1 MESAGNPISSP
12 EGWRFIFRAL
22 NSRNYRLFFGGQGIS
37 LIGTWIQQT
46 AMSWLVYHRTNSAFL
61 LGLVGFSGQI
71 PALFLVPLAGVLT
84 DRWNRYHLLIVTQSL
99 AMIQALALAF
109 LDLRG
114 SLTLAS
120 ILILSL
126 FLGAVNAFDMP
137 TRQSL
142 VVDLVEKK
150 TDLGNAIALNSLI
163 FNGARLI
170 GPSLGGFLISFFG
183 EGWCFLF
190 NGVSFL
196 AVIVALLAM
205 KVPALIPKNHRGPL
219 RQELREGVAYVVGFL
234 PIRWLLLFLGFMSLV
249 GMGYMTLLPIV
260 AKDLLGGG
268 PSILGFLMASSG
280 LGALLG
286 AIFLASRKS
295 VLGLGRMIFVAVI
308 LFGTG
313 MVIFSLSRVLVI
325 SLLSLSL
332 TGFGMMVHMV
342 STNTILQTI
351 VEDDKR
357 GRMMSFFTL
366 AFVGVAPFGSLLA
379 GILAHQIGVPATLFL
394 IGVLCFL
401 ASFLFRRQLPLLRTL
416 VRPIYLQKG
425 ILDRI
430 PE

>member
-1 MESAGNPISSP
+1 MESAGTPISSP

-22 NSRNYRLFFGGQGIS
+22 TSRNYRLFFGGQGVS

-99 AMIQALALAF
+99 AMIQALTLAF
-109 LDLRG
+109 LDLG
-114 SLTLAS
+114 GTLSLSL

-137 TRQSL
+137 TRQAL

-150 TDLGNAIALNSLI
+150 ADLGNAIALNSFI

-183 EGWCFLF
+183 EGWCFLL

-196 AVIVALLAM
+196 AVIVALLVM
-205 KVPALIPKNHRGPL
+205 KPPALIPKNRRASL
-219 RQELREGVAYVVGFL
+219 RQELREGVSYVVGFL

-249 GMGYMTLLPIV
+249 AMGYVTLLPIV

-268 PSILGFLMASSG
+268 PDTLGFLMAASG
-280 LGALLG
+280 SGALLG
-286 AIFLASRKS
+286 AVFLASRKS
-295 VLGLGRMIFVAVI
+295 VLGLGRMIFVAVLI
-308 LFGTG
+308 FGSG
-313 MVIFSLSRVLVI
+313 IVIFSFSRVLVV

-332 TGFGMMVHMV
+332 TGFGMMVHMA

-379 GILAHQIGVPATLFL
+379 GILAHQIGVPATLLL

>member
-1 MESAGNPISSP
+1 MESAGTPISSP

-22 NSRNYRLFFGGQGIS
+22 TSRNYRLFFGGQGVS

-61 LGLVGFSGQI
+61 LGLVGFTGQI
-71 PALFLVPLAGVLT
+71 PALILVPLAGVLT
-84 DRWNRYHLLIVTQSL
+84 DRWNRYHLLILTQSL

-114 SLTLAS
+114 TLTLAS

-205 KVPALIPKNHRGPL
+205 KMPALIPKNRPGPL

-286 AIFLASRKS
+286 AIFLASRKT

-351 VEDDKR
+351 VEDNKR
-357 GRMMSFFTL
+357 GRLMSFFTL

>member
-1 MESAGNPISSP
+1 MI
-12 EGWRFIFRAL
+12 L
-22 NSRNYRLFFGGQGIS
+22 
-37 LIGTWIQQT
+37 
-46 AMSWLVYHRTNSAFL
+46 
-61 LGLVGFSGQI
+61 
-71 PALFLVPLAGVLT
+71 
-84 DRWNRYHLLIVTQSL
+84 TQSL
-99 AMIQALALAF
+99 AMIQALTLAF

-114 SLTLAS
+114 TLSLAS

-170 GPSLGGFLISFFG
+170 GPSLGGFLIYLFG

-205 KVPALIPKNHRGPL
+205 KVPALIPKNRRGPL

-268 PSILGFLMASSG
+268 PSILGFLMAC
-280 LGALLG
+280 L
-286 AIFLASRKS
+286 
-295 VLGLGRMIFVAVI
+295 
-308 LFGTG
+308 
-313 MVIFSLSRVLVI
+313 RVR
-325 SLLSLSL
+325 S
-332 TGFGMMVHMV
+332 
-342 STNTILQTI
+342 
-351 VEDDKR
+351 
-357 GRMMSFFTL
+357 
-366 AFVGVAPFGSLLA
+366 PFG
-379 GILAHQIGVPATLFL
+379 GYFPG
-394 IGVLCFL
+394 
-401 ASFLFRRQLPLLRTL
+401 LP
-416 VRPIYLQKG
+416 
-425 ILDRI
+425 
-430 PE
+430 

>member
-1 MESAGNPISSP
+1 
-12 EGWRFIFRAL
+12 
-22 NSRNYRLFFGGQGIS
+22 
-37 LIGTWIQQT
+37 
-46 AMSWLVYHRTNSAFL
+46 
-61 LGLVGFSGQI
+61 
-71 PALFLVPLAGVLT
+71 
-84 DRWNRYHLLIVTQSL
+84 
-99 AMIQALALAF
+99 
-109 LDLRG
+109 
-114 SLTLAS
+114 
-120 ILILSL
+120 
-126 FLGAVNAFDMP
+126 
-137 TRQSL
+137 
-142 VVDLVEKK
+142 
-150 TDLGNAIALNSLI
+150 
-163 FNGARLI
+163 
-170 GPSLGGFLISFFG
+170 
-183 EGWCFLF
+183 
-190 NGVSFL
+190 
-196 AVIVALLAM
+196 
-205 KVPALIPKNHRGPL
+205 
-219 RQELREGVAYVVGFL
+219 
-234 PIRWLLLFLGFMSLV
+234 
-249 GMGYMTLLPIV
+249 MGYMTLLPIV

-286 AIFLASRKS
+286 AIFLASRKN

-313 MVIFSLSRVLVI
+313 TVIFSLSRLLVI